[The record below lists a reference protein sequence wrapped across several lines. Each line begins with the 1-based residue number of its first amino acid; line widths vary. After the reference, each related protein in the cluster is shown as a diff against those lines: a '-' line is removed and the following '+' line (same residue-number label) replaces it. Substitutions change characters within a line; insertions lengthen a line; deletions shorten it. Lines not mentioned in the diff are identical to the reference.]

1 MNDLEQKVKMAG
13 IIILLLGGAMLFG
26 GIGIGSWSVGISGI
40 AIMFIGAILGSAGDM
55 D

>member
-13 IIILLLGGAMLFG
+13 IIILLLGGAMLFS
-26 GIGIGSWSVGISGI
+26 GIGLGSWFMGI
-40 AIMFIGAILGSAGDM
+40 AGLSAMFVGAILGSAGDI